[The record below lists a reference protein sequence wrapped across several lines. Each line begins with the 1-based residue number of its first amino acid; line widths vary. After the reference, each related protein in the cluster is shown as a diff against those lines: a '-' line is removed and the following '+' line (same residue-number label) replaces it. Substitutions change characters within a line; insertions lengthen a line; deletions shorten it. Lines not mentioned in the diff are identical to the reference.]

1 MLHTPGEYRIPP
13 GEVNPVPNSPIYD
26 ELASAYQ
33 NTSSVS
39 PDSPIYYQ
47 ERAKQIL
54 MAEEN
59 LRNRGL
65 VNERAGDI
73 EAARKYAIDS
83 TLFIYEQSNHAS
95 RIGKVLRTLVG
106 GNVDKLLPLVL
117 PKDLTHRELIQRES
131 LIGSEIFGIPP
142 EGVQRT
148 FFYSDAQ
155 EWVWH
160 EASAQ
165 ESMTTRY
172 IVQTQGILKIQD
184 GAPQYELIEGE
195 ELKRLVRATEVY
207 HNHVMSRIYKPTDQI
222 DYTLAA

>member
-1 MLHTPGEYRIPP
+1 MLYTSGEYQIPP
-13 GEVNPVPNSPIYD
+13 GEVNPAPSSPIYD

-33 NTSSVS
+33 NTTPVR
-39 PDSPIYYQ
+39 PDSPLYYQ
-47 ERAKQIL
+47 EHAKQIL

-59 LRNRGL
+59 LLNCELIKG
-65 VNERAGDI
+65 RAGDI

-83 TLFIYEQSNHAS
+83 TLFVYGKSGHAG

-106 GNVDKLLPLVL
+106 GDIDRLLPLAS

-131 LIGSEIFGIPP
+131 LIGAEIFGTPP
-142 EGVQRT
+142 EGGQRT

-160 EASAQ
+160 EASFQ

-172 IVQTQGILKIQD
+172 IVQEKGILKIQD
-184 GAPQYELIEGE
+184 GAPQYEYIEGE
-195 ELKRLVRATEVY
+195 ELKRLVRATEIY
-207 HNHVMSRIYKPTDQI
+207 HNHVMSRLYKPTDQI